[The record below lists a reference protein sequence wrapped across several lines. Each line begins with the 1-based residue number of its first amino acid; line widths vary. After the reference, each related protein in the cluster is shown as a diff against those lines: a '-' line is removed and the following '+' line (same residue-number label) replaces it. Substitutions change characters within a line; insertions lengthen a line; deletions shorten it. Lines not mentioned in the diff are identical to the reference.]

1 MLQTHFLLIHF
12 RASIHGLL
20 TLLVSSQEYLLN
32 VLILLL
38 QIQYLG
44 AVHRLPCHALLEYDS
59 RALHIPLCICLYLR
73 HYSLSLLLK
82 RSLERHLD
90 LLTASFLL
98 LRIEFLLVRH
108 LLLQIQYLGAV
119 HLLPSCARSHCLL
132 LLIARRSIARLAL
145 RHRVSQHS
153 LQRMQLV
160 RQQLLLLPRLLQ
172 PIAVLTRS

>member
-32 VLILLL
+32 VLI
-38 QIQYLG
+38 
-44 AVHRLPCHALLEYDS
+44 
-59 RALHIPLCICLYLR
+59 
-73 HYSLSLLLK
+73 
-82 RSLERHLD
+82 
-90 LLTASFLL
+90 
-98 LRIEFLLVRH
+98 